1 MTRSTSSRQSADTR
15 GASLAGHTPD
25 AEVQSL
31 RERLEE
37 AEETL
42 RAIRSGE
49 VDALVVDGPAGPQI
63 YTLVGADQSYRML
76 VEQMRDGALMLSTD
90 GTVLYSNA
98 RLVMLLGMSEPSL
111 GGRPLAD
118 LVVPE
123 DRAQL
128 LELLQQAA
136 SCSASGELRMRGS
149 DGTEIPV
156 LVSCSALR
164 TPSFAGLGA
173 IVTDLSDQKR
183 RERAA
188 ADERLTRAIVEHAAE
203 PIVVCDGNGVVVR
216 ANRIALDLCGVEAVG
231 HPFDEVYPVGVP
243 FEELVSAD
251 RGAAREARFQRPD
264 GVEFFLLVNARP
276 VRDAAAGELSDWV
289 VTLADITDRKWAEA
303 ERAKLLT
310 AEQAARAEAERANRA
325 KSEFL
330 AVMSHELRTPLNAIA
345 GYAELMQLGVPEPVP
360 RVHQDYLR
368 RIRTAQQHL
377 LTLINSVLSFARL
390 EAGRLSF
397 TYERVPVDE
406 LLRAVEPLVA
416 PQMQAKK
423 LQYHCEP
430 FDPGLAVMADP
441 EKAAQILLN
450 LVSNAV
456 KFTPPGGTVS
466 LEAESDE
473 DVVALRVRDTGVGI
487 TPDMLA
493 SIFEP
498 FVQVDARLT
507 RTAEGVGLGLTISR
521 ELAHGMGGDLTAES
535 APGKGSTF
543 SLTLARA

>member
-1 MTRSTSSRQSADTR
+1 MTRSTRARQTADTR
-15 GASLAGHTPD
+15 GASLVGHTSD

-49 VDALVVDGPAGPQI
+49 VDALVVDGPSGPQI
-63 YTLVGADQSYRML
+63 YTLVSADQSYRML

-90 GTVLYSNA
+90 GIVLYSNT
-98 RLVMLLGMSEPSL
+98 RLVRLLGLSEPSL

-123 DRAQL
+123 DRRQL
-128 LELLQQAA
+128 LEVLEQAA
-136 SCSASGELRMRGS
+136 SCRASGEIRMRGP
-149 DGTEIPV
+149 DGDVPV
-156 LVSCSALR
+156 LFSCSALR

-203 PIVVCDGNGVVVR
+203 PIVVCDCDGVVVR

-231 HPFDEVYPVGVP
+231 HPFDEVYPIGVS
-243 FEELVSAD
+243 FEELVSAG

-276 VRDAAAGELSDWV
+276 VSDAAAGELSDWV
-289 VTLADITDRKWAEA
+289 VTLADITDRKRSEA
-303 ERAKLLT
+303 ERAELLT

-360 RVHQDYLR
+360 RVHLDYLR

-377 LTLINSVLSFARL
+377 LTLINSVLSFARV

-397 TYERVPVDE
+397 TYERVLVDD
-406 LLRAVEPLVA
+406 LLKAVEPLVA
-416 PQMQAKK
+416 PQIQAKG
-423 LQYHCEP
+423 LHYHCEP
-430 FDPGLAVMADP
+430 FDGGLAVMADP

-466 LEAESDE
+466 LEAEAHD
-473 DVVALRVRDTGVGI
+473 DVVALRVCDTGVGV

-507 RTAEGVGLGLTISR
+507 RTTEGVGLGLTISR